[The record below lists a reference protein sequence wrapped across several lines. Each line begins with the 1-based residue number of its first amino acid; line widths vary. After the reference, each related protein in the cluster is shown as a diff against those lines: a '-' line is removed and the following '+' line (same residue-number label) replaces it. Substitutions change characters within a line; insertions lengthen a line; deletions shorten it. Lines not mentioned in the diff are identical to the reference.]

1 MIEKLDF
8 KNAKT
13 ISEDFEVIEN
23 KINEIIDVVNKISN
37 ETGVYPIEIKATIG
51 DLKVI
56 KSNSDDLKANEIS
69 KEKLNLNM
77 DTGGFSV
84 STNWT
89 SYLENKVSS
98 SKLLVENA
106 VCVGCQ
112 VAHITDVSKEESS
125 IINKDGYIKM
135 SVIKENL
142 K

>member
-1 MIEKLDF
+1 MC
-8 KNAKT
+8 
-13 ISEDFEVIEN
+13 
-23 KINEIIDVVNKISN
+23 
-37 ETGVYPIEIKATIG
+37 PIEIKATIG

-77 DTGGFSV
+77 NTEGFSV
-84 STNWT
+84 ATNWSSHSGNRE
-89 SYLENKVSS
+89 SYN
-98 SKLLVENA
+98 KLLVENA
-106 VCVGCQ
+106 VCIGCQ
-112 VAHITDVSKEESS
+112 VGHITDVSKEESS